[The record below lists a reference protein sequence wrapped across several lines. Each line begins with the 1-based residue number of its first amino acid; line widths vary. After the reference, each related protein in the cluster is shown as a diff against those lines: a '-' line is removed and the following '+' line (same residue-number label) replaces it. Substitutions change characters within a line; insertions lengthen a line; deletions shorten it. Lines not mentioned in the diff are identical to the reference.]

1 MKPNDFTLLVAEDE
15 KASLFLYME
24 ELSEAGYHVLTA
36 ENGLQVLGTLED
48 QKVALLVTD
57 VKMPDMN
64 AFELVPRVRADF
76 PKLPIIVV
84 SAFKGME
91 NDINLKGYSIAAFL
105 SKPVPMALLKETIR
119 GILEIRSPGE

>member
-1 MKPNDFTLLVAEDE
+1 MKPSEVTLLVAEDE
-15 KASLFLYME
+15 KASLFLYLE
-24 ELSEAGYHVLTA
+24 ELSEAGYRVLTA

-48 QKVALLVTD
+48 QKVDMLVTD

-64 AFELVPRVRADF
+64 AFDLVPKVRADF

-91 NDINLKGYSIAAFL
+91 NDFHLKGYNIAAFL
-105 SKPVPMALLKETIR
+105 SKPVAMALLKETIKEV
-119 GILEIRSPGE
+119 LEKNPPSK